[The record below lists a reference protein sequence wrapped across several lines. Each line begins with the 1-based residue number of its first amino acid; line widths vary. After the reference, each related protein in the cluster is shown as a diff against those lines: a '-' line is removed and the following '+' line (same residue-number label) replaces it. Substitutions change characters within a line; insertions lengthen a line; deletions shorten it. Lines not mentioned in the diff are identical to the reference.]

1 MTTEPG
7 RPPRTPSRTSAR
19 ATRRSLAQLCGPVA
33 AAGHRHGLDGLCVS
47 RSLEQR
53 LAGVLYASDPVGR
66 RLDEVQQVIGE
77 GPGVTA
83 LVERSPVF
91 VPSLGEDGSAE
102 RWSIFRQEAAQ
113 LGVASLY
120 CFPVQIGAV
129 GLGLMTVHGRRPVA
143 LEGVN
148 LGSFLRLSEALAV
161 AFITPDGDSAAWDG
175 AGDLERAD
183 PVDAGDVVPQELAA
197 DLLDSGSLITHQAVG
212 MVSVQL
218 ECSLAEAMVALRS
231 RAYAEGRSVGEMARE
246 VVARRS
252 RLGPDRPADGVNRN
266 GPEVG
271 RTGHEGDDEGMAA
284 TGGDHG

>member
-7 RPPRTPSRTSAR
+7 RPPGTPSRTSAR
-19 ATRRSLAQLCGPVA
+19 ATRRTLAQLCGPVA
-33 AAGHRHGLDGLCVS
+33 AAGHRHGLEGLCVS

-102 RWSIFRQEAAQ
+102 RWSTFRQEAGQ
-113 LGVASLY
+113 LGVASLF

-129 GLGLMTVHGRRPVA
+129 GLGLMTVHGRHPVT
-143 LEGVN
+143 LEGVS
-148 LGSFLRLSEALAV
+148 LGSFLRLSDALAV
-161 AFITPDGDSAAWDG
+161 AFIAPDGDSAAGDS
-175 AGDLERAD
+175 AGGLERAD
-183 PVDAGDVVPQELAA
+183 PVDAGDVVPKELAA

-231 RAYAEGRSVGEMARE
+231 RAYAEGLSVAAMARE
-246 VVARRS
+246 VVARRA
-252 RLGPDRPADGVNRN
+252 RLGA
-266 GPEVG
+266 EVG
-271 RTGHEGDDEGMAA
+271 RNADQDHDEDTAVTGDGDG
-284 TGGDHG
+284 